1 MPIRDFEANQY
12 MSLSQTKS
20 ATVDIDIMAVSRK
33 RGKNRLAIN
42 RLITDNHLILGSWMI
57 LPETSP
63 WGQLRPRPH
72 HWQAVW

>member
-33 RGKNRLAIN
+33 RGKNSLAIN
-42 RLITDNHLILGSWMI
+42 QLIIIIT
-57 LPETSP
+57 E
-63 WGQLRPRPH
+63 
-72 HWQAVW
+72 

>member
-20 ATVDIDIMAVSRK
+20 ATVDIDIIMAVSRK

-42 RLITDNHLILGSWMI
+42 RLITD
-57 LPETSP
+57 
-63 WGQLRPRPH
+63 
-72 HWQAVW
+72 

>member
-12 MSLSQTKS
+12 MSQTKS

-42 RLITDNHLILGSWMI
+42 RLIT
-57 LPETSP
+57 E
-63 WGQLRPRPH
+63 
-72 HWQAVW
+72 